1 MTTTTCADPG
11 HVHAPPR
18 GRVEVDLRPLRLL
31 GIVMFVGAF
40 VHPLLPFTGPVL
52 CPLRRVTGVPC
63 PFCGMTR
70 GVIALAHGDLFSSL
84 TFNPGAVVIVALAV
98 AILVAWRVQRVAMP
112 TWTIVSFFVLL
123 WAYQLFKYT
132 TDRPL

>member
-1 MTTTTCADPG
+1 MASATCTEPG
-11 HVHAPPR
+11 HVHAPAA
-18 GRVEVDLRPLRLL
+18 GRVEVDLRPLRFL

-40 VHPLLPFTGPVL
+40 ALPLLPLDGPVL
-52 CPLRRVTGVPC
+52 CPLRRFTGVPC

-70 GVIALAHGDLFSSL
+70 GVVALAHGDLFSSL
-84 TFNPGAVVIVALAV
+84 TFNPGAVVVVALVIAV
-98 AILVAWRVQRVAMP
+98 LVAWRVQRVFLP
-112 TWTIVSFFVLL
+112 TWTIFSFFVLL